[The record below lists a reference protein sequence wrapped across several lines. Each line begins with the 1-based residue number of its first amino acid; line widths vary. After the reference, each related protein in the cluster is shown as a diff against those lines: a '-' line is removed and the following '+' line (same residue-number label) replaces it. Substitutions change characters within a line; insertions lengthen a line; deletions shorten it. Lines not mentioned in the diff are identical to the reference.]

1 MIVLILSCGPCRPA
15 REGVRAEGERE
26 RGGGGQLRLH
36 PIALPYNSFAN
47 IDLLSASVSLFEWFK
62 SFF

>member
-1 MIVLILSCGPCRPA
+1 MIVLILSGGPCRPA

-26 RGGGGQLRLH
+26 RAGGGGGQLRLH

-62 SFF
+62 